1 MEEKSVNRAWMILAA
16 GILWGTTGTAQ
27 ALAPAGAQPLTVGAL
42 RLAIGGL
49 TLLALALS
57 QRAFTGSGKWPLRST
72 VAAAVFTALYQLT
85 FFAAVAK
92 TGVAVGTIVG
102 IGSAPVAAGILGR
115 LLHNEVLSWRWLVAT
130 ALAIGGCTLLAL
142 SSGGEVQI
150 DPLGIALA
158 LGAGASYAAYTLAVK
173 NLLPGRSPDAVMA
186 VVFCLGALLL
196 APFLFT
202 GELAWL
208 LQPRGLAVALH
219 LGVIATALSYWFFAR
234 GLLAVPVST
243 AVTLSLAEPLT
254 AALLGVTLL
263 HEALTPI
270 ALAGIV
276 LIFSGL
282 VVLAW
287 SGRRERAR
295 GTA

>member
-1 MEEKSVNRAWMILAA
+1 MEGKSGHRAWMILAA
-16 GILWGTTGTAQ
+16 GVLWGTTGTAQ
-27 ALAPAGAQPLTVGAL
+27 ALAPSGAQPLTVGAL

-49 TLLALALS
+49 TLLGLALGR
-57 QRAFTGSGKWPLRST
+57 RAFVGGGKWPLRST
-72 VAAAVFTALYQLT
+72 IAAAVLTALYQLT
-85 FFAAVAK
+85 FFAAVAR

-102 IGSAPVAAGILGR
+102 IGSAPVVGGILGR
-115 LLHNEVLSWRWLVAT
+115 LLHGEVLTRRWLVAT
-130 ALAIGGCTLLAL
+130 ILAVAGCTLLAL
-142 SSGGEVQI
+142 SGGGTVRI
-150 DPLGIALA
+150 DPLGIVLA
-158 LGAGASYAAYTLAVK
+158 LGAGASYAGYTLAVK

-196 APFLFT
+196 SPFLFS
-202 GELAWL
+202 GELSWL

-219 LGVIATALSYWFFAR
+219 LGVFATALSYWFFAR
-234 GLLAVPVST
+234 GLSTVPVST

-263 HEALTPI
+263 NEQLTLI
-270 ALAGIV
+270 ALGGIV

-282 VVLAW
+282 VVLVW
-287 SGRRERAR
+287 KGQRRGH

>member
-1 MEEKSVNRAWMILAA
+1 MKEKSASRAWMILAA
-16 GILWGTTGTAQ
+16 GVLWGTTGTAQ
-27 ALAPAGAQPLTVGAL
+27 ALAPSGAQPLTVGAL

-49 TLLALALS
+49 TLLGLALGR
-57 QRAFTGSGKWPLRST
+57 RAFVGGGRWPLRST
-72 VAAAVFTALYQLT
+72 LAAGLLTALYQLT

-102 IGSAPVAAGILGR
+102 IGSAPVAGGILGR
-115 LLHNEVLSWRWLVAT
+115 LLHGEVLTRRWLLATTLAVA
-130 ALAIGGCTLLAL
+130 GCTLLAL
-142 SSGGEVQI
+142 SGGGTVRI

-158 LGAGASYAAYTLAVK
+158 LGAGASYAGYTLAVK

-186 VVFCLGALLL
+186 AVFCLGALLL
-196 APFLFT
+196 SPFLFT

-219 LGVIATALSYWFFAR
+219 LGVFATALAYWFFAR
-234 GLLAVPVST
+234 GLASVPVST

-263 HEALTPI
+263 SEELTPL
-270 ALAGIV
+270 ALGGIV

-282 VVLAW
+282 VVLVW
-287 SGRRERAR
+287 KGRRR
-295 GTA
+295 GDGAA